1 LLKTIRRQVFPQAPS
16 PTITSFFRMAA
27 MAGREEAAGMLGKA
41 SESKNTS
48 LGPPRPLWKPR
59 HPTKGG
65 EGGRERSLLRR
76 VLAKNQLFRQLSLK
90 FLISRSGTGLP
101 PWVRIHK

>member
-1 LLKTIRRQVFPQAPS
+1 
-16 PTITSFFRMAA
+16 

-65 EGGRERSLLRR
+65 EGGREGKELAQACSRQEPIVQATELEISNLKVRDRS
-76 VLAKNQLFRQLSLK
+76 
-90 FLISRSGTGLP
+90 P
-101 PWVRIHK
+101 PMG